1 MTSGAVP
8 TGATDSMVEVHL
20 TVDGTPVAI
29 DIDQSSS
36 LLRALRNAG
45 FTGTKGAC
53 EQGEC
58 GSCSVL
64 LDGALVCSCLVPAAV
79 CEGSTVVTV
88 ASIASAD
95 LADALARNGAVQC
108 GFCTPGFVV
117 AAEALLA
124 PNPTGLTEQAV
135 RDGLAGNL
143 CRCTGYD
150 GLVRAVLETST
161 NRVP

>member
-1 MTSGAVP
+1 MA
-8 TGATDSMVEVHL
+8 EVHL

-45 FTGTKGAC
+45 FTGAKGAC

-124 PNPTGLTEQAV
+124 LPATNPTGLTEQAV